1 MCVKMVFLGQ
11 HRTGLSKNVKIFSFG
26 IFYGNINVSTESAK
40 KPTTFD
46 LLFLIAIYS
55 VKNGNKHLSEI
66 RIKHQNSYLTLSVVV
81 AGLRPILMTDLK
93 CWLSVKLFAGKQF
106 YIKKKSV
113 KTRVISYIFRRQWF
127 IKDKD
132 MYLCALPE

>member
-1 MCVKMVFLGQ
+1 MVFLGQ
-11 HRTGLSKNVKIFSFG
+11 HRTGLWKNVKIFSFG

-66 RIKHQNSYLTLSVVV
+66 RIKYRNSHLTLIVFV
-81 AGLRPILMTDLK
+81 AGLRPILMTGLK
-93 CWLSVKLFAGKQF
+93 C
-106 YIKKKSV
+106 
-113 KTRVISYIFRRQWF
+113 
-127 IKDKD
+127 
-132 MYLCALPE
+132 